1 MKRPK
6 LPSLFRGARRRT
18 KRFGKDTSGV
28 STIEFAFIIG
38 PFLAI
43 TLGTMEVAMVHL
55 MRSSVSSAI
64 EGASRP
70 IYTGGAQCATV
81 DYVKTA
87 ICSRISMKSEADC
100 KENLKVVLEDLGN
113 FNAQRTVIDTSDF
126 DAIRDQVTPGQAD
139 SKMLLRTYF
148 RWNIMFPLLSETLG
162 GENGNLVL
170 SASTAFKNEPFGAN
184 TGCQN
189 P

>member
-6 LPSLFRGARRRT
+6 LPSLFRNLRRT
-18 KRFGKDTSGV
+18 SSGFRKDTAGV
-28 STIEFAFIIG
+28 TSIEFAFIIG

-55 MRSSVSSAI
+55 MRSSVSNAV
-64 EGASRP
+64 EGAARP
-70 IYTGGAQCATV
+70 IYTGAAGCATI
-81 DYVKTA
+81 DSVKDA
-87 ICSRISMKSEADC
+87 ICTRISMKSAQGCKANIKVILEELSSFNGGRTDASADF
-100 KENLKVVLEDLGN
+100 ESI
-113 FNAQRTVIDTSDF
+113 T
-126 DAIRDQVTPGQAD
+126 DAVDPGGPE
-139 SKMLLRTYF
+139 SVMLLRTYF
-148 RWNIMFPLLSETLG
+148 RWNIMFPMLSETLG
-162 GENGNLVL
+162 GDNGHLLL

>member
-28 STIEFAFIIG
+28 SSIEFAFIIG

-43 TLGTMEVAMVHL
+43 TLGTMEVALVHI
-55 MRSSVSSAI
+55 MRSSVSNAV

-70 IYTGGAQCATV
+70 IYTGAAGCATV
-81 DYVKTA
+81 DTVKTA
-87 ICSRISMKSEADC
+87 ICSRITLKSEADC
-100 KENLKVVLEDLGN
+100 KANLRVVLQDLGT
-113 FNAQRTVIDTSDF
+113 FNAQRSNVDTSDF
-126 DAIRDQVTPGQAD
+126 DAINDEVDPGGPD
-139 SKMLLRTYF
+139 SVMLLRTFF
-148 RWNIMFPLLSETLG
+148 RWNVMFPMLSETLG
-162 GENGNLVL
+162 GDNGNLVL